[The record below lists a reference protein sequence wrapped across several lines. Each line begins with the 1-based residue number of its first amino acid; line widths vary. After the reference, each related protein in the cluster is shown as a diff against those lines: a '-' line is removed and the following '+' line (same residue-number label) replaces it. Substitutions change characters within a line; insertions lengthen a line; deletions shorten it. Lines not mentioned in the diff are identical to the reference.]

1 MYYEKSW
8 LASVLAMRKK
18 DAHVNFKK
26 KEREKYSFMM
36 LIILIRPF

>member
-1 MYYEKSW
+1 MIYYEKSW

-26 KEREKYSFMM
+26 KER
-36 LIILIRPF
+36 